1 MTHMTKKTVRTAM
14 LAVLAFALAA
24 PAGAGAYDAHRGKTL
39 VVSFP
44 NHPHYD
50 AVDKVLPDFTRETGI
65 EVEVDKL
72 QYTKMRDKQL
82 LEMSKPRGDYDLVA
96 YVVFSKT
103 DFVAKDLIE
112 PLAPYFLDPALG
124 DPNYDP
130 DDLIDVYVENAG
142 MVGGRKGYLPGPT
155 AGLYGLPFGAET
167 SVLAYRRDIF
177 EKHGLQVPKTYDEM
191 LDVACRIP
199 DLEPGMGGL
208 ASRSQSGHQIIH
220 AWLLHL
226 APLGGR
232 IFDDQWNPT
241 FNQAPGVRAAETLKK
256 ILECGPEGGA
266 GQGFGGMKELFLQ
279 GKTAMFLDST
289 VVSGEVNDPAKS
301 RIVGKV
307 GWAPHP
313 EGVRRGSQTGGFGI
327 AIPRN
332 SQNKEAAFLLMQWLT
347 SKATDKKIAL
357 AGGSP
362 NRKST
367 FADPEMRRRFPHFAV
382 FGEALKHADA
392 DWRPLL
398 PVWVGELKGMIGP
411 KLSES
416 IVGDAPIAPTL
427 NELAERTRE
436 VMEREG
442 FYTWQ

>member
-1 MTHMTKKTVRTAM
+1 MIHEKIAAG
-14 LAVLAFALAA
+14 AVLAALALLPSA
-24 PAGAGAYDAHRGKTL
+24 AAANPYQAYSGTTL

-50 AVDKVLPDFTRETGI
+50 AVDRVLPEFTRETGI
-65 EVEVDKL
+65 KVEVDKL

-82 LEMSKPRGDYDLVA
+82 LEMAKPRGDYDLVA

-112 PLAPYFLDPALG
+112 PLAPYFLNPALA
-124 DPNYDP
+124 DPDYDP
-130 DDLIDVYVENAG
+130 GDLIDVYVENAG
-142 MVGGRKGYLPGPT
+142 LVGGKKGYLPGPT
-155 AGLYGLPFGAET
+155 AGLYGVPFGAET

-177 EKHGLQVPKTYDEM
+177 EKHNLQVPTTYDAL

-199 DLEPGMGGL
+199 ELEPGMGGL

-232 IFDDQWNPT
+232 IFDDHWNPI
-241 FNQAPGVRAAETLKK
+241 FNQAPGVQAAETLKQ
-256 ILECGPEGGA
+256 ILACGPKGGA

-289 VVSGEVNDPAKS
+289 VVSGEVDDPNKS

-307 GWAPHP
+307 GWALHP
-313 EGVRRGSQTGGFGI
+313 TGIRRGSQTGGFGI

-347 SKATDKKIAL
+347 SKAVDKKIAL

-367 FADPEMRRRFPHFAV
+367 FADPAMQRQFPHFAV
-382 FGEALKHADA
+382 FGEALKYADA

-411 KLSES
+411 RLSES
-416 IVGDAPIAPTL
+416 IVGDAPIQATL
-427 NELAERTRE
+427 DELARRTRQ

-442 FYTWQ
+442 FYTYQ

>member
-1 MTHMTKKTVRTAM
+1 MTHKTKTNLGA
-14 LAVLAFALAA
+14 ALAA
-24 PAGAGAYDAHRGKTL
+24 LALALAPSAAAGPYDDHRGKTL

-50 AVDKVLPDFTRETGI
+50 AVDKVLPDFTRETGVK
-65 EVEVDKL
+65 VEVDKL

-82 LEMSKPRGDYDLVA
+82 LEMAKPRGDYDLVA

-103 DFVAKDLIE
+103 DFVAKGLIE
-112 PLAPYFLDPALG
+112 PLAPYFLNPALA
-124 DPNYDP
+124 DPDYDP
-130 DDLIDVYVENAG
+130 GDLIDVYVENAG
-142 MVGGRKGYLPGPT
+142 LVGGKKGYLPGPT
-155 AGLYGLPFGAET
+155 AGLYGVPFGAET

-177 EKHGLQVPKTYDEM
+177 EKHGLSVPQTYDEL
-191 LDVACRIP
+191 LDLACRIP
-199 DLEPGMGGL
+199 ELEPGMGGL

-232 IFDDQWNPT
+232 IFDDHWNPI
-241 FNQAPGVRAAETLKK
+241 FHRPPGVKAAETLKK
-256 ILECGPEGGA
+256 ILECGPAGGA

-289 VVSGEVNDPAKS
+289 VVSGEVDDPAKS

-307 GWAPHP
+307 GWAMHP
-313 EGVRRGSQTGGFGI
+313 TGVRRGSQTGGFGV

-347 SKATDKKIAL
+347 SKAVDKKIAL

-411 KLSES
+411 KLSEAV
-416 IVGDAPIAPTL
+416 VGDAPIGPTL

-442 FYTWQ
+442 FYAWQ

>member
-1 MTHMTKKTVRTAM
+1 M

-155 AGLYGLPFGAET
+155 AGLYGLPF
-167 SVLAYRRDIF
+167 R
-177 EKHGLQVPKTYDEM
+177 
-191 LDVACRIP
+191 
-199 DLEPGMGGL
+199 GGNL
-208 ASRSQSGHQIIH
+208 
-220 AWLLHL
+220 
-226 APLGGR
+226 
-232 IFDDQWNPT
+232 
-241 FNQAPGVRAAETLKK
+241 
-256 ILECGPEGGA
+256 GA
-266 GQGFGGMKELFLQ
+266 GL
-279 GKTAMFLDST
+279 
-289 VVSGEVNDPAKS
+289 P
-301 RIVGKV
+301 
-307 GWAPHP
+307 
-313 EGVRRGSQTGGFGI
+313 
-327 AIPRN
+327 PR
-332 SQNKEAAFLLMQWLT
+332 QF
-347 SKATDKKIAL
+347 
-357 AGGSP
+357 
-362 NRKST
+362 
-367 FADPEMRRRFPHFAV
+367 
-382 FGEALKHADA
+382 
-392 DWRPLL
+392 
-398 PVWVGELKGMIGP
+398 
-411 KLSES
+411 
-416 IVGDAPIAPTL
+416 
-427 NELAERTRE
+427 
-436 VMEREG
+436 
-442 FYTWQ
+442 

>member
-1 MTHMTKKTVRTAM
+1 MKSMKTTIGA
-14 LAVLAFALAA
+14 ACAFAAA
-24 PAGAGAYDAHRGKTL
+24 LFAAAAATAGPYDPYRGTTL

-65 EVEVDKL
+65 KVEVDKL

-82 LEMSKPRGDYDLVA
+82 LEMAKPRGDYDLVA

-112 PLAPYFLDPALG
+112 PLAPYFLNPALA
-124 DPNYDP
+124 DPDYDA
-130 DDLIDVYVENAG
+130 DDLIDVYAENAG
-142 MVGGRKGYLPGPT
+142 MVGGKKGYLPGPT
-155 AGLYGLPFGAET
+155 AGLYGVPFGAET
-167 SVLAYRRDIF
+167 SVLAYRTDIF
-177 EKHGLQVPKTYDEM
+177 AKHNLKVPQTYTEL

-199 DLEPGMGGL
+199 KLEPGMGGL

-232 IFDDQWNPT
+232 IFDDHWNPI
-241 FNQAPGVRAAETLKK
+241 FHQAPGVQAAETLKK
-256 ILECGPEGGA
+256 ILECGPPGGA

-307 GWAPHP
+307 GWALHP
-313 EGVRRGSQTGGFGI
+313 TGVRRGSQTGGFGI

-347 SKATDKKIAL
+347 NKATDKKIAL

-367 FADPEMRRRFPHFAV
+367 FADADMQKRFPYFAV

-416 IVGDAPIAPTL
+416 IVGDAPIGPTL
-427 NELAERTRE
+427 SELAERTRA
-436 VMEREG
+436 VMQREG
-442 FYTWQ
+442 FYAWQ